1 MSFEIAP
8 CCFCRLAAT
17 LWATSVSHVRRGV
30 VVGSCG
36 HAPQWAGK
44 VWHGMGSIHRISGA
58 RAVGVVALVVLG
70 GLAACATTNSA
81 PRQAAASK
89 HVSGCPVAAT
99 STTQDTLA
107 GRACDTIGRLPQ
119 STQSVQTAYDGQTA
133 SVTVTVT
140 LGGAVPLTDQQISV
154 AQEMTKS
161 ISLLEQQA
169 MWGSGVTL
177 KDVKVMVFGP
187 TQDEYANI
195 IAQPYGSAVLDAT
208 TAASFVWANMSADSA
223 WDRYDSVYLRP
234 TFDVVDDLPAA
245 P

>member
-1 MSFEIAP
+1 MS
-8 CCFCRLAAT
+8 
-17 LWATSVSHVRRGV
+17 
-30 VVGSCG
+30 
-36 HAPQWAGK
+36 
-44 VWHGMGSIHRISGA
+44 SIHRISGA

-70 GLAACATTNSA
+70 SLTACATTKSA
-81 PRQAAASK
+81 PRQVASK
-89 HVSGCPVAAT
+89 TVAGCPVAAT
-99 STTQDTLA
+99 TSTQDTLT

-119 STQSVQTAYDGQTA
+119 LTQSVQTAYDGQTA

-140 LGGAVPLTDQQISV
+140 LGGAVPLTRQQISA

-161 ISLLEQQA
+161 ISLREQQA
-169 MWGSGVTL
+169 MWGSGVSL
-177 KDVKVMVFGP
+177 KGVKVMVFGP

-195 IAQPYGSAVLDAT
+195 IAQPYGSAVLHAAT
-208 TAASFVWANMSADSA
+208 VASFVWANLSADSA

>member
-1 MSFEIAP
+1 
-8 CCFCRLAAT
+8 
-17 LWATSVSHVRRGV
+17 
-30 VVGSCG
+30 
-36 HAPQWAGK
+36 
-44 VWHGMGSIHRISGA
+44 MGSTHRIGGA
-58 RAVGVVALVVLG
+58 RAALVVAFVVLG
-70 GLAACATTNSA
+70 SLTACATTKSA
-81 PRQAAASK
+81 PRQVASK
-89 HVSGCPVAAT
+89 TVAGCPVAAT
-99 STTQDTLA
+99 TSTQDTLT

-119 STQSVQTAYDGQTA
+119 LTQSVQTAYNGQTA

-140 LGGAVPLTDQQISV
+140 LGGAVPLTGQQISA

-169 MWGSGVTL
+169 MWGSGVSL
-177 KDVKVMVFGP
+177 KGVKVMVFGP

-195 IAQPYGSAVLDAT
+195 IAQPYGSAVLDAA
-208 TAASFVWANMSADSA
+208 TAASFVWANLSADGA